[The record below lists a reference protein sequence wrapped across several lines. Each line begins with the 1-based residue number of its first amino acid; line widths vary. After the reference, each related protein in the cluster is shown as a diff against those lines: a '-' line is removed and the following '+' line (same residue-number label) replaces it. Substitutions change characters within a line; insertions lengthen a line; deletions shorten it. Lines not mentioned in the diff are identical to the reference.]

1 MNDRSVL
8 DVTDI
13 GTGVDEE
20 KEADTENAPKKVHT
34 KQKVRSIRQNL
45 EDVRR
50 DGGAKTEDPDEKPK
64 YDITMD

>member
-1 MNDRSVL
+1 MTERSVL
-8 DVTDI
+8 DVTQE

-20 KEADTENAPKKVHT
+20 KEADNDNAPKKVHT
-34 KQKVRSIRQNL
+34 KQKIRSIRQNL

-50 DGGAKTEDPDEKPK
+50 DGGKTTEDPDEKPK